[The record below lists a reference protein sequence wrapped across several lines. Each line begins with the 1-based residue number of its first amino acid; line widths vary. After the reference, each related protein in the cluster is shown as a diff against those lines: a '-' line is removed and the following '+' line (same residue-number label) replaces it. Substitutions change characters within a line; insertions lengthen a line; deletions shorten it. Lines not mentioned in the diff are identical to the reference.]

1 MSLKSPAGQPST
13 TTPIPAPWDS
23 PQVVIVNIFP
33 NVEPAMLSCSLS
45 LHTYRELFTNPVIYR
60 IVSYT
65 IRHSAYSLLI
75 AYLTAGSPLTYC
87 PFTYLLPAF
96 RLRLLTPGGSIRHPR
111 DHTAVRFINCNT
123 PAAHYQQAL
132 LIIHLKEGNAVACMI
147 N

>member
-1 MSLKSPAGQPST
+1 
-13 TTPIPAPWDS
+13 
-23 PQVVIVNIFP
+23 
-33 NVEPAMLSCSLS
+33 MLSCSLS
-45 LHTYRELFTNPVIYR
+45 LHTYCELFTNPVIYR

-96 RLRLLTPGGSIRHPR
+96 RLRLLLPRRFHSGTLVIAQQFGSLI
-111 DHTAVRFINCNT
+111 VIL

-132 LIIHLKEGNAVACMI
+132 LIIHLKERNAVACMI